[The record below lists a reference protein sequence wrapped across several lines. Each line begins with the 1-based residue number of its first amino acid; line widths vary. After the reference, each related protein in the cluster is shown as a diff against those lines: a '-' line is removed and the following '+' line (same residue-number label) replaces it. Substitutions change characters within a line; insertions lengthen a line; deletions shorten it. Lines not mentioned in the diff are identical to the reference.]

1 MDTPGNELKQL
12 VVWLPSP
19 LVNALNARE
28 HWAIDAKRARKQRDA
43 VCAAVYTALAR
54 RRFAVGPAVPK
65 RVRFDA
71 FVARPF
77 DGDGLQAALKH
88 VRDGLIDASVI
99 DDDGPASGHV
109 FEYAQSRAAE
119 WARGVRI
126 TITLRNE
133 GGERATNTDP
143 QARA

>member
-1 MDTPGNELKQL
+1 MSDELRAL

-19 LVNALNARE
+19 LVNTLNKRE
-28 HWAIDAKRARKQRDA
+28 HWTVDAKRARRQRDA

-54 RRFAVGPAVPK
+54 RRFAVGPTVPK
-65 RVRFDA
+65 HVRFDA

-99 DDDGPASGHV
+99 DDDRDASGHV
-109 FEYAQSRAAE
+109 FEYQQWRVTE
-119 WARGVRI
+119 WQALGVRI
-126 TITLRNE
+126 TITLRNQ
-133 GGERATNTDP
+133 GGERATDSDP